1 MKLTRSAR
9 CHIRMDSKWVY
20 ASAICMGVSFFI
32 RTAYYFGLVNLRD
45 LDIISLIAEVILP
58 MIIAAGYL
66 IMIKGL
72 RINSP
77 ALFGGLICVYSINYL
92 LLTELN
98 ASGVFGGVL
107 LITVA
112 GIFLVTGLGFIS
124 VRMPILVAAG
134 ILALFRLLVID
145 IIGYLLPIDQFS
157 LLTYLPE
164 SSNLFGLMAVTLLA
178 PALHVTPLTNGSAKR
193 DEHVSLS

>member
-20 ASAICMGVSFFI
+20 FSAICMGISFFI

-98 ASGVFGGVL
+98 VSGVFGGVL

-112 GIFLVTGLGFIS
+112 GIFLATGLGFIS

-134 ILALFRLLVID
+134 ILALFRLFVID
-145 IIGYLLPIDQFS
+145 IVGYLLPIDQFS

-164 SSNLFGLMAVTLLA
+164 SSNLFGLMAVTLMA
-178 PALHVTPLTNGSAKR
+178 PALHVTPLTNGSTKK

>member
-20 ASAICMGVSFFI
+20 FSAICMGVSFFI

-72 RINSP
+72 RLNSP

-98 ASGVFGGVL
+98 ASGIFGGVL

-112 GIFLVTGLGFIS
+112 GIFLATGLGFIS

-134 ILALFRLLVID
+134 ILALFRLFVID
-145 IIGYLLPIDQFS
+145 IVGYLLPIDQFS

-164 SSNLFGLMAVTLLA
+164 SSNLFGLMAVTLMS
-178 PALHVTPLTNGSAKR
+178 PARHVTPLTSGSTKK